1 MFLRTLLGGIVA
13 LPILMAGAAQARDV
27 AGNAPTS
34 SPAPVIAFSMPSL
47 RLPGATQPAT
57 RSDPVQYAQVT
68 DPRVA
73 QLEEQVRQLTGTLEE
88 LNFQILQMQDQLRRM
103 QEDNELRFQELE
115 QKRSDAGGAS
125 PTRDRATAD
134 TSNSAGGSGDDE
146 YYAAAPRV
154 EDSSEVRG
162 TPPRTFGTIT
172 FDENGNAIGGGL
184 PEQTEDD
191 TTVAALP
198 SGSGGDDELYRNS
211 YEFILSGDYGTAE
224 TGFRDLLAQ
233 YPDSEHAA
241 DAHFWLG
248 EALLAQEK
256 PREAAEIF
264 LAASRDYPEARKA
277 PDTLFK
283 LGVSLAALNQRDV
296 ACATFTE
303 VLQRYPNTTDALRE
317 RIKQEQAL
325 ASC

>member
-1 MFLRTLLGGIVA
+1 MFPRTLLSGIA
-13 LPILMAGAAQARDV
+13 GLPILLALMLMPAAAQTA
-27 AGNAPTS
+27 
-34 SPAPVIAFSMPSL
+34 
-47 RLPGATQPAT
+47 
-57 RSDPVQYAQVT
+57 

-103 QEDNELRFQELE
+103 QEDNELRFQQIE
-115 QKRSDAGGAS
+115 QQRSGGAT
-125 PTRDRATAD
+125 PPPDDRTQANT
-134 TSNSAGGSGDDE
+134 GSGDDE
-146 YYAAAPRV
+146 FYGGAPPRV
-154 EDSSEVRG
+154 EDDAQVLG

-172 FDENGNAIGGGL
+172 FDENGNATGGGL
-184 PEQTEDD
+184 PQSPADD

-198 SGSGGDDELYRNS
+198 PGGGDADELYRNS
-211 YEFILSGDYGTAE
+211 YEFILSGDYATAE
-224 TGFRDLLAQ
+224 AGFRELIDKH
-233 YPDSEHAA
+233 PDAEHAA

-264 LAASRDYPEARKA
+264 LAASRSYPDARKA

-283 LGVSLAALNQRDV
+283 LGVSMAALGQRDV

-303 VLQRYPNTTDALRE
+303 VLQRYPQSTDALRD
-317 RIKQEQAL
+317 RIKQEQSL

>member
-1 MFLRTLLGGIVA
+1 MFLRTLISGVVA
-13 LPILMAGAAQARDV
+13 LPIALLMTLPSAAQV
-27 AGNAPTS
+27 A
-34 SPAPVIAFSMPSL
+34 
-47 RLPGATQPAT
+47 
-57 RSDPVQYAQVT
+57 

-73 QLEEQVRQLTGTLEE
+73 QLEEQVRQLNGTLEE

-103 QEDNELRFQELE
+103 QEDNELRFQEME
-115 QKRSDAGGAS
+115 ERRSDAGAA
-125 PTRDRATAD
+125 PQPQQDQAA
-134 TSNSAGGSGDDE
+134 GSGDDE
-146 YYAAAPRV
+146 FYAEAPRV
-154 EDSSEVRG
+154 QDGAQVRG
-162 TPPRTFGTIT
+162 APPRDFGTIT
-172 FDENGNAIGGGL
+172 FDQDGNATGAGVIQQ
-184 PEQTEDD
+184 PATADD

-198 SGSGGDDELYRNS
+198 PGGDDDDEIYRNA
-211 YEFILSGDYGTAE
+211 YEFILSGDYDTAE
-224 TGFRDLLAQ
+224 AGFRDLIAR

-264 LAASRDYPEARKA
+264 LSASRDFPQARKA

-283 LGVSLAALNQRDV
+283 LGVSLAAMKQRDV

-303 VLQRYPNTTDALRE
+303 VLQRYPQSSDALKD
-317 RIKQEQAL
+317 RIRQEQAQ